1 MPASERRLR
10 LPTTDDGTTPEQPV
24 VPVEVTDRSHLK
36 FVLLR
41 IVGDFFVIVAGVM
54 VALAGDSWR
63 EERAEVVQ
71 EKEYLHRIAIDL
83 ERSLRRFDTARVALQ
98 RTERHGLAVLPAFR
112 GDRSNTNAAAFL
124 ASAYWASRPAMST
137 TIDDS
142 YADLLSHGG
151 LRLITDDSLRGQ
163 IMYYYRRLDG
173 GSLPGIVI
181 SDNIGYRSAIRSV
194 IPFEIQMAIRKHCEP
209 NDEPLSCAVALDEKL
224 SQRALQNIRDDEKME
239 LALNIWLQSIE
250 QEIRRLDAVE
260 TRTRFL
266 LGVIHR
272 KGDL

>member
-1 MPASERRLR
+1 
-10 LPTTDDGTTPEQPV
+10 
-24 VPVEVTDRSHLK
+24 
-36 FVLLR
+36 
-41 IVGDFFVIVAGVM
+41 
-54 VALAGDSWR
+54 SWR

-112 GDRSNTNAAAFL
+112 GDRSNTNVAAFL
-124 ASAYWASRPAMST
+124 ASAYWSSRPAMST

-151 LRLITDDSLRGQ
+151 LRLIRDDSLRSQ

-181 SDNIGYRSAIRSV
+181 SDNIVYRNAIRSA
-194 IPFEIQMAIRKHCEP
+194 IPFEIQVAIRKHC
-209 NDEPLSCAVALDEKL
+209 DRDAKPLSCTAALDEKL
-224 SQRALQNIRDDEKME
+224 SQRALQTIRSDEKVE
-239 LALNIWLQSIE
+239 LALNLWLQSIE
-250 QEIRRLDAVE
+250 QELRRLDGVE

-272 KGDL
+272 QGDL